1 MSKFISARLKE
12 LEAYVPGE
20 QPQTM
25 RYIKLN
31 TNESPFEPSP
41 EVKAAVTSGRAASL
55 QLYPEPD
62 CTELSDALAGRYGV
76 GRENIVLGNGSD
88 EILNFCF
95 AAYFDRLSPVIFP
108 DITYGFYK
116 VFGDLYGSDY
126 TQVPLDSGLR
136 VNPDDYIG
144 ANKNIVLANPN
155 APTGIALG
163 LSDIEKIVSSNPDNI
178 VVIDEAYVDFG
189 GESCVPM
196 IFRYDNLLVVQTMS
210 KSRSLAGGRVGFAM
224 GSPELISALNRV
236 KYSFNPYNVNRLSL
250 VAGTAALEDE
260 TYFQTCCASICQS
273 RAWAAGELERLGFT
287 VLPSRANF
295 LFVRSP
301 KIGGEDLYRSLK
313 ENGILVRWFDS
324 PRIRDFVRIT
334 VGDLEQ
340 MHTLIDQVEQLLD
353 AL

>member
-1 MSKFISARLKE
+1 
-12 LEAYVPGE
+12 
-20 QPQTM
+20 
-25 RYIKLN
+25 
-31 TNESPFEPSP
+31 
-41 EVKAAVTSGRAASL
+41 
-55 QLYPEPD
+55 
-62 CTELSDALAGRYGV
+62 
-76 GRENIVLGNGSD
+76 
-88 EILNFCF
+88 
-95 AAYFDRLSPVIFP
+95 
-108 DITYGFYK
+108 
-116 VFGDLYGSDY
+116 
-126 TQVPLDSGLR
+126 
-136 VNPDDYIG
+136 
-144 ANKNIVLANPN
+144 
-155 APTGIALG
+155 
-163 LSDIEKIVSSNPDNI
+163 
-178 VVIDEAYVDFG
+178 
-189 GESCVPM
+189 
-196 IFRYDNLLVVQTMS
+196 MS
-210 KSRSLAGGRVGFAM
+210 KSYEELASRPIFFERNRVFRIYQGGALFHPLFGDPAADNNH
-224 GSPELISALNRV
+224 PEEWIASSVKALNKIPEGEHEGVSR
-236 KYSFNPYNVNRLSL
+236 